1 MKSKS
6 PLYIHTADKHPTEPW
21 VTLKEHTKQVKWF
34 KTRLAIMERWEM
46 TVPCQS
52 HNSRVCTSYDNMKKE
67 WLPIAQAARRKYP
80 NLDTAT
86 AVDIYLS
93 SFNRA
98 IYTLKIYRRV
108 VITLIFFNAIVLFFT
123 LT

>member
-6 PLYIHTADKHPTEPW
+6 PSYIHTADEHPTEPW
-21 VTLKEHTKQVKWF
+21 VTLKEHTKQVKWLQS
-34 KTRLAIMERWEM
+34 RLTDMQRWEM
-46 TVPCQS
+46 TPPCQAHS
-52 HNSRVCTSYDNMKKE
+52 PRVCTSYSDMKKD

-80 NLDTAT
+80 NLDRYT
-86 AVDIYLS
+86 AVNIYLS